1 MNSSPII
8 RLVLADDH
16 SIMLDGLRSLLAAD
30 PDLRV
35 VATATDGERLLEAV
49 RRFQPAVAVIDLQMA
64 YLDGISCIRQIRAAG
79 WPVRTLILTAFGPDQ
94 VLRQAMEA
102 GADGVAFKTDPARSL
117 ISAIRN
123 VAAGQMVFPQAARPL
138 FARSATSERDL
149 LTEREETVLR
159 LVAAGRSNTAIA
171 EELCLSESTV
181 KFHLRN
187 LFAKLGVA
195 NRNEAA
201 AYYHQHHP
209 NTTALGSPRS

>member
-1 MNSSPII
+1 MDSSPII

-64 YLDGISCIRQIRAAG
+64 YLDGISCIRRIRAEG
-79 WPVRTLILTAFGPDQ
+79 LPVRTLLLTAFSPDQ
-94 VLRQAMEA
+94 VLRQAM
-102 GADGVAFKTDPARSL
+102 DGVAFKTDPARAL
-117 ISAIRN
+117 IAAIRN
-123 VAAGQMVFPQAARPL
+123 VAAGQMVFSQAARAL
-138 FARSATSERDL
+138 FTRTAAASDQDL
-149 LTEREETVLR
+149 LTEREETVLA

-201 AYYHQHHP
+201 AYYHRRHGG
-209 NTTALGSPRS
+209 ASLAGLPRN